1 MKNQKG
7 ITMASLGV
15 YIVVSIIVVAT
26 LATIMANYKTAIKSM
41 DEDSEYASEYSK
53 FNLYF
58 LEETKKQE
66 NKEPEIENVE
76 NDYNSI
82 KFETGNEFKYDIQKK
97 ILYLNKNTGEKIKLI
112 KEVKTCTFKL
122 NSNNGNNGKNVITV
136 NIQIGETTPKTLEYV
151 LDNNS
156 NAELYSTENEYI
168 EGIIKIPENWDSS
181 KLNEKDPFRTEK
193 IDIKY
198 YIAPILKNYQV
209 STVEGE
215 NKISTGLI
223 ITNGTDRYKW
233 YAEGI
238 EELAQY
244 TEETYGISW
253 TAADSS
259 GLTTNEEIY
268 NSFKESEALY
278 GGVYIKEDTEIIKTI
293 LWIK

>member
-1 MKNQKG
+1 M
-7 ITMASLGV
+7 
-15 YIVVSIIVVAT
+15 
-26 LATIMANYKTAIKSM
+26 
-41 DEDSEYASEYSK
+41 
-53 FNLYF
+53 
-58 LEETKKQE
+58 
-66 NKEPEIENVE
+66 
-76 NDYNSI
+76 
-82 KFETGNEFKYDIQKK
+82 
-97 ILYLNKNTGEKIKLI
+97 
-112 KEVKTCTFKL
+112 
-122 NSNNGNNGKNVITV
+122 
-136 NIQIGETTPKTLEYV
+136 
-151 LDNNS
+151 
-156 NAELYSTENEYI
+156 
-168 EGIIKIPENWDSS
+168 
-181 KLNEKDPFRTEK
+181 
-193 IDIKY
+193 
-198 YIAPILKNYQV
+198 

-278 GGVYIKEDTEIIKTI
+278 GGVYIKEDSEIIKTI